1 MTRTRLSSKE
11 KRGII
16 LLHES
21 KEWKG
26 VELARLF
33 KISPGRVSQIINDY
47 YDERRRLFAD
57 GGIET
62 G

>member
-1 MTRTRLSSKE
+1 LSSKE
-11 KRGII
+11 KRGIL

-26 VELARLF
+26 VELAHLF
-33 KISPGRVSQIINDY
+33 SISPGRVSQIINDY

-57 GGIET
+57 GGSET